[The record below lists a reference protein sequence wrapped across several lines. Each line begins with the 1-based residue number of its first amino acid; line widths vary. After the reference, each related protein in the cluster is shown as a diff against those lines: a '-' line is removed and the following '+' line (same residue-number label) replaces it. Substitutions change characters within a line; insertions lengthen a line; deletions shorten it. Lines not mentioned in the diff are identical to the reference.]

1 MEENKELTQQEY
13 DKKMNELY
21 KKEFEQLSNLH
32 ATNKELQLKIDAMNV
47 KMKKLE
53 LERQEIIMQKRRL
66 EQDIQDIRADF
77 KRERLSY
84 TYINPKT
91 TEQ

>member
-1 MEENKELTQQEY
+1 MEENKELNQQDY

-21 KKEFEQLSNLH
+21 KKEFEQLGEFRVS
-32 ATNKELQLKIDAMNV
+32 NKELQFQIDAINV

-66 EQDIQDIRADF
+66 EQQIQDTKESF

-84 TYINPKT
+84 ICINPKT

>member
-13 DKKMNELY
+13 DKKMNELN
-21 KKEFEQLSNLH
+21 KMEFEQLSKLSV
-32 ATNKELQLKIDAMNV
+32 TNKELQFQIDEINV

-66 EQDIQDIRADF
+66 EQSIQDRADF

-84 TYINPKT
+84 IYINPKT

>member
-21 KKEFEQLSNLH
+21 KKEFEQLSKLSV
-32 ATNKELQLKIDAMNV
+32 TNKELQFQIDEINV

-66 EQDIQDIRADF
+66 EQSIQDIRADF
-77 KRERLSY
+77 KRERLNY
-84 TYINPKT
+84 TCINPKT
-91 TEQ
+91 IEQ

>member
-1 MEENKELTQQEY
+1 MEENKELTKQEY

-21 KKEFEQLSNLH
+21 KKEFEQLSKLSIENH
-32 ATNKELQLKIDAMNV
+32 SLQSQIDVMNV

-66 EQDIQDIRADF
+66 EQDIQDIRDNF

-84 TYINPKT
+84 TCINPKT